1 MGGGAA
7 ASTGFQFR
15 EPSFTFGGQESLM
28 AVPFLVC
35 SYGRRHFHFIMY
47 THIHIYLHKITP
59 CVSTQL
65 NILAVIEHD

>member
-1 MGGGAA
+1 
-7 ASTGFQFR
+7 
-15 EPSFTFGGQESLM
+15 M

-35 SYGRRHFHFIMY
+35 SYGRRYFHFIMY